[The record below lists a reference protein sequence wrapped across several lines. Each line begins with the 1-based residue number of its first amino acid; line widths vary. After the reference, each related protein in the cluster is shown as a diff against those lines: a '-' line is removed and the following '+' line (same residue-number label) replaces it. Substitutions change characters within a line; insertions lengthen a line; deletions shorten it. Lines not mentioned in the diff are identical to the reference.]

1 MGAGQV
7 TVLIAVDPGGTVREA
22 KVDDAVSSKD
32 RCLRDF
38 AIRAARLSKFSAKAD
53 APPKQAGNI
62 VYEFVAQ
69 Y

>member
-1 MGAGQV
+1 M
-7 TVLIAVDPGGTVREA
+7 TVLITVDPSGAVVGA

-32 RCLRDF
+32 GCLRQF

-53 APPKQAGNI
+53 APARQQGNI